1 MADVVF
7 EVAGVQ
13 STVNAMTE
21 IAGLRARIVGV
32 AIHAQPRPV
41 DLKMMFWRELTF
53 MGARV
58 YEYEDYEKL
67 LIWLIRK
74 FFRWKTSSLMFSL

>member
-1 MADVVF
+1 
-7 EVAGVQ
+7 
-13 STVNAMTE
+13 MTE

-58 YEYEDYEKL
+58 YEYEDYEKAIDL
-67 LIWLIRK
+67 VNQKVLPLENII
-74 FFRWKTSSLMFSL
+74 LMFSL

>member
-1 MADVVF
+1 MSSLRLPVF
-7 EVAGVQ
+7 RVRL
-13 STVNAMTE
+13 TLMTE

-58 YEYEDYEKL
+58 YEYEDYEKAIDL
-67 LIWLIRK
+67 VNQ
-74 FFRWKTSSLMFSL
+74 